1 MALVV
6 ARPAERQPA
15 YILHRRPFRET
26 SAIVEF
32 LSRDF
37 GRIGGVVRGARGRR
51 RRTMQIEPFQEVAVS
66 WRGRGQL
73 VNVIG
78 SEGVGVCRLAGEQLF
93 AGLYLNELL
102 VKTLSPEEPMPAV
115 FARYGETLSA
125 LAGGADLEPA
135 LRVFERRLLD
145 ELGYGLS
152 FDHDVRS
159 GRPIDA
165 DAAYELVPGEGF
177 QAARSASSGFV
188 SGRQIAAMAAGD
200 YRETAVRRAAKRVF
214 RLALRPRLRSA
225 LATRALFAGRTA
237 AA

>member
-1 MALVV
+1 MP
-6 ARPAERQPA
+6 RPAERQPA
-15 YILHRRPFRET
+15 YILHRRAFRET
-26 SAIVEF
+26 SLIVDF

-51 RRTMQIEPFQEVAVS
+51 RRTLQIEPFQRVAAT

-78 SEGVGVCRLAGEQLF
+78 SESVDAHRLAGAQLF

-102 VKTLSPEEPMPAV
+102 VKTLSPEEPVPAV

-125 LAGGADLEPA
+125 LAGDDDLEPK
-135 LRVFERRLLD
+135 LRGFERHLLD

-152 FDHDVRS
+152 FDRDVRS

-177 QAARSASSGFV
+177 QAARSASGGFL
-188 SGRQIAAMAAGD
+188 SGRQIAAIAAGD
-200 YRETAVRRAAKRVF
+200 YREAAVRRAAKRIF
-214 RLALRPRLRSA
+214 RQALRPRLRSA
-225 LATRALFAGRTA
+225 LATRALFAGRA
-237 AA
+237 AAA

>member
-1 MALVV
+1 M

-15 YILHRRPFRET
+15 YILHRRAFRET

-78 SEGVGVCRLAGEQLF
+78 SEGVGAHRLAGEQLF

-115 FARYGETLSA
+115 FVRYGETLSA
-125 LAGGADLEPA
+125 LAGSADLEPA

-152 FDHDVRS
+152 FDRDVRS

-177 QAARSASSGFV
+177 RAARSASSDFV
-188 SGRQIAAMAAGD
+188 SGRQIAAIAAGD

>member
-1 MALVV
+1 MP
-6 ARPAERQPA
+6 RPAERQPA
-15 YILHRRPFRET
+15 YILHRRAFRET
-26 SAIVEF
+26 SVIVDF

-37 GRIGGVVRGARGRR
+37 GRIGGVARGVRGRR
-51 RRTMQIEPFQEVAVS
+51 RRAAMQVEPFQEVAAT

-78 SEGVGVCRLAGEQLF
+78 SEGVGSHRLAGQQLF

-102 VKTLSPEEPMPAV
+102 VKTLSPEEPMPML

-125 LAGGADLEPA
+125 IAGGADLEPQ
-135 LRVFERRLLD
+135 LRLFERHLLD

-152 FDHDVRS
+152 FDRDLRS

-165 DAAYELVPGEGF
+165 STAYELVPGEGF
-177 QAARSASSGFV
+177 QAAGNGRGFV
-188 SGRQIAAMAAGD
+188 DGRQIAAIAAGD
-200 YRETAVRRAAKRVF
+200 YRQAAVRRAAKRIF
-214 RLALRPRLRSA
+214 RQALQRRLRGP
-225 LATRALFAGRTA
+225 LATRALFAGRA

>member
-1 MALVV
+1 M

-51 RRTMQIEPFQEVAVS
+51 RRTMQIEPFQEVAAS

-78 SEGVGVCRLAGEQLF
+78 SEGVGTHRLAGEQLF

-102 VKTLSPEEPMPAV
+102 VKTMSPEEPMPAV

-125 LAGGADLEPA
+125 LAGGADLEPT

-152 FDHDVRS
+152 FDRDVRS

-177 QAARSASSGFV
+177 RAARSASSSFV
-188 SGRQIAAMAAGD
+188 SGRQIAAIAAGD
-200 YRETAVRRAAKRVF
+200 YRQAAVRRAAKRVF